1 MLFYRFLTSVKY
13 SMGRPSYLDQM
24 ISPEKELPPTPCPVL
39 SAADKEK
46 ASHVSASIS
55 NKETETTIDVR
66 GLEAPRPLVHILT
79 LLESPDMGDTL
90 VVIHDR
96 DPVLLYPELQDRGWT
111 WTKLSA
117 PEGELHLRLS
127 RKIGAES

>member
-1 MLFYRFLTSVKY
+1 M
-13 SMGRPSYLDQM
+13 
-24 ISPEKELPPTPCPVL
+24 
-39 SAADKEK
+39 
-46 ASHVSASIS
+46 
-55 NKETETTIDVR
+55 R
-66 GLEAPRPLVHILT
+66 GLEAPRPLVHILS

-96 DPVLLYPELQDRGWT
+96 DPVLLYPELEDRGWT

-127 RKIGAES
+127 LIIVAKG